1 MRRMHPHIRSN
12 DFHHP
17 GVNQIGLCLFFK
29 KPVWRARGR
38 MAPPCSL
45 SVPGNN
51 HATMTLTRADDA
63 VAAFTGGYSCSQ
75 AVAAAFTG
83 DFGVDR
89 ETVLRLSCS
98 FGGGMAHTG
107 NTCGA
112 VTGALMV
119 IGMKYGRTAI
129 DDLAAKEKT
138 YAVANAFI
146 TEFLHRNHAI
156 GCTDLIGHNL
166 GDPKELAIAREK
178 DLFHTKCTR
187 YVRDAGE
194 ILEKLL

>member
-1 MRRMHPHIRSN
+1 
-12 DFHHP
+12 
-17 GVNQIGLCLFFK
+17 
-29 KPVWRARGR
+29 
-38 MAPPCSL
+38 
-45 SVPGNN
+45 
-51 HATMTLTRADDA
+51 MTLTRADDA

-75 AVAAAFTG
+75 EVSAAFAG

-89 ETVLRLSCS
+89 ETALRLSWS

-146 TEFLHRNHAI
+146 TGFLHRNHAV
-156 GCTDLIGHNL
+156 GCTDLIGYNL
-166 GDPKELAIAREK
+166 GDPKSLPIAREK
-178 DLFHTKCTR
+178 DLFHTKCTK